1 MPDYVLERLALDLRA
16 PELNI
21 PLDIGGSRGRQ
32 FTALSQPALQEIRH
46 GRTVLLDRGRVQP
59 PGLGQIPEVAP
70 ARHVHGVGGFDRL
83 QPPRHCQ
90 ETGEGPFR
98 APLPP

>member
-32 FTALSQPALQEIRH
+32 FAALSQPALQEIRH

-59 PGLGQIPEVAP
+59 PGLGQI
-70 ARHVHGVGGFDRL
+70 GVMTRVVRSCTIFMNKRG
-83 QPPRHCQ
+83 
-90 ETGEGPFR
+90 T
-98 APLPP
+98 